1 MQPSVSLD
9 RTVVAVRIGD
19 TVHVMLELQAPPAP
33 AVARPPLDVAVVID
47 RSGSMGGA
55 PLASVTRAT
64 AALLHLVGPEDR
76 LGIVAFDDQVD
87 LVLPLAHHDAD
98 LVADRV
104 LALRPG
110 GSTNL
115 SGGWLKGV
123 ELLSAA
129 SRPDALTR
137 VVLLTDGEAN
147 HGIVEPDRLAELA
160 AGARA
165 QGVTTS
171 CIGFG
176 DHYDEALLALMAD
189 AGAGN
194 DYWCA
199 GPDQA
204 AAVFVDELGGLAS
217 VVAQNLS
224 VELRPVEALVGAYG
238 VLNDFPVTRVPGGMQ
253 IALGD
258 AYGDERRRVVA
269 ALELR
274 PQSDPGSVHVA
285 DLVLRWVSV
294 TGPVAMHT
302 VTLPVTIEF
311 GTDPDV
317 APVNAE
323 VVEQVRL
330 LTAARARDEARRAA
344 DEGRYDVAARSLR
357 SAAAMLDGIE
367 AGELQRLE
375 LLSDADRLD
384 RQDWDLGSSKRLH
397 STTRTQSTGR
407 RARYDDRSGT

>member
-1 MQPSVSLD
+1 MQPTVSLD

-19 TVHVMLELQAPPAP
+19 IVHVMLELQAPPAP
-33 AVARPPLDVAVVID
+33 PVARPPLDVAVVID

-55 PLASVTRAT
+55 PLESVTRAT
-64 AALLHLVGPEDR
+64 ASLLRLAGPDDR
-76 LGIVAFDDQVD
+76 LGVVAFDDRVD

-98 LVADRV
+98 LAAGRV

-115 SGGWLKGV
+115 SGGWLKGL
-123 ELLSAA
+123 ELLRADPRA
-129 SRPDALTR
+129 GALTR
-137 VVLLTDGEAN
+137 VVVLTDGQAN
-147 HGIVEPDRLAELA
+147 HGIVEPERLAELA
-160 AGARA
+160 AGAKE

-176 DHYDEALLALMAD
+176 DRYDEALLALMAD

-217 VVAQNLS
+217 VVAQNVS
-224 VELRPVEALVGAYG
+224 VELRPVDGVVDAFG

-253 IALGD
+253 VALGD

-269 ALELR
+269 VLELL
-274 PQSDPGSVHVA
+274 PQADPGPVHVA

-294 TGPVAMHT
+294 SGPVAMHT

-311 GTDPDV
+311 GTDPDLAEPNPEV
-317 APVNAE
+317 A
-323 VVEQVRL
+323 EQVRL
-330 LTAARARDEARRAA
+330 LTAVTAREEARRAA
-344 DEGRYDVAARSLR
+344 DEGRYDEAARSLR
-357 SAAAMLDGIE
+357 TAAAALDGI
-367 AGELQRLE
+367 ADAAVQRRE
-375 LLSDADRLD
+375 LLSDAERLE
-384 RQDWDLGSSKRLH
+384 RQDWDHGSSKRLH
-397 STTRTQSTGR
+397 STNRTQSKGR
-407 RARYDDRSGT
+407 RSRYDDPAGS